1 MISKKDTP
9 KKCHFV
15 FSVFFFCLF
24 LPPYITD
31 VNDQNLV
38 AVCLT

>member
-9 KKCHFV
+9 KLFFLFV
-15 FSVFFFCLF
+15 CLF

-38 AVCLT
+38 AVCST